1 MSGKSKVDDYKYIK
15 TETIKK
21 ACGGD
26 GEALEKVILRY
37 ENYGR
42 KCLRNIAATKYN
54 LDINSVPMDDLMQ
67 NVWMRL
73 IRVIVRKFK
82 V

>member
-1 MSGKSKVDDYKYIK
+1 MSRKSKVEDYKYIK
-15 TETIKK
+15 AETIRK

-26 GEALEKVILRY
+26 GEALGTVILRY

-54 LDINSVPMDDLMQ
+54 LDIKSLPMDDLMQ
-67 NVWMRL
+67 YVWMRL